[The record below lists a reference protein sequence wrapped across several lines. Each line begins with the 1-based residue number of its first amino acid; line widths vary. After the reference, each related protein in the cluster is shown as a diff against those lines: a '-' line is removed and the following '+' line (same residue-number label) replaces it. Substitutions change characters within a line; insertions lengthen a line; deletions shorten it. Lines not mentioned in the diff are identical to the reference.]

1 METAMEDRYIA
12 VSKGSL
18 RFLNGGGEMGQRI
31 RAFLAGLREWA
42 LVRVDLP

>member
-1 METAMEDRYIA
+1 MEDRYIA

-18 RFLNGGGEMGQRI
+18 RFLNDGGEMGQRI
-31 RAFLAGLREWA
+31 RGLAGLRERA